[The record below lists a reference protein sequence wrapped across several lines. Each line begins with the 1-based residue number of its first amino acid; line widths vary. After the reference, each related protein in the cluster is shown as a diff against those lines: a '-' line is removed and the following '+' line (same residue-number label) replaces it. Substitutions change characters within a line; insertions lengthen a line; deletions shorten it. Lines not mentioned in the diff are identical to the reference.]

1 MRLLPRDE
9 HFFAM
14 FAELSARLTSSAALL
29 DQLFKDP
36 ARLAE
41 HVARIKE
48 VEHEADTVT
57 YEIITRLNKTFVTP
71 LDREDI
77 HLLAS
82 RLDNVID
89 LLDGAARRAAMFR
102 ITETKP
108 AAGKIT
114 EILVEAAACIG
125 VAVADIRK
133 PRIVVEQN
141 RRVKRLEEKGDTVYQ
156 DAVAA
161 LFEGSPDP
169 LEVMKWKEMLDK
181 LEDALDACED
191 VSNMLESIALKHS

>member
-1 MRLLPRDE
+1 MRLIPRDE
-9 HFFAM
+9 QFFAM
-14 FAELSARLTSSAALL
+14 FGELSARLTASAALI
-29 DQLFKDP
+29 DQLFKNP
-36 ARLAE
+36 GRLSE

-48 VEHEADTVT
+48 VEHEADTIT
-57 YEIITRLNKTFVTP
+57 YEIITRLSKTFVTP

-89 LLDGAARRAAMFR
+89 LLDGAARRAAMFK
-102 ITETKP
+102 ITEARP
-108 AAGKIT
+108 AAGSLT

-133 PRIVVEQN
+133 PRVVVEQN
-141 RRVKRLEEKGDTVYQ
+141 RRVKRLEERGDSVYQ
-156 DAVAA
+156 EAVGA
-161 LFEGSPDP
+161 LFEGKPDP